1 METKTSSFSSRSNE
15 EKWHPSSP
23 PLAWADAGE
32 PTKVEKRRMVSG
44 VRSWD
49 YSLQLLHQKGLLS
62 DETLDQIREETML
75 ADFFWRMF
83 FNRHLLKSAM
93 GIKQQALAKAEAL
106 VLFEHGWCG
115 CADIWEDLCNLICQ
129 QNPGVVAIAIDVPG
143 FFRSPL
149 VDDREIADRFYTS
162 EGMNRTLEEV
172 LKVWLGFEEEGLGE
186 KPQVTVAHS
195 MRAAAQLGKK
205 AETLTRRDRGFLLL
219 APALVSEDLVRS
231 RLYQFLGLASLGEM
245 SDLVRKFQDNVLARR
260 IVERLVSGAS
270 EAVKEQH
277 RRVFENTSKRTIG
290 STIASLSKQERPWKG
305 REVEIKYTNTK
316 ALLGI
321 EDRLVGVVPA
331 ETLLLD
337 LGFDPKQIMRFQGD
351 HYFFSVDTSDRDSLG
366 NLQQVVNRDR
376 VIEEIET
383 LLKQAGWEKSLEQTS
398 IHGTMS

>member
-1 METKTSSFSSRSNE
+1 MEPGTISFSSRPDR
-15 EKWHPSSP
+15 EKWHPLGLP
-23 PLAWADAGE
+23 PAWADAGE
-32 PTKVEKRRMVSG
+32 PTDIEKRRMVSG

-49 YSLQLLHQKGLLS
+49 YSLQLLHRRGLLS
-62 DETLDQIREETML
+62 DEALDQIREETML

-83 FNRHLLKSAM
+83 FSQHLLKDTRES
-93 GIKQQALAKAEAL
+93 KQQALIKAEAI

-129 QNPGVVAIAIDVPG
+129 RNPGVVAMAIDVPG

-149 VDDREIADRFYTS
+149 VDNHEIADRFYTS
-162 EGMNRTLEEV
+162 EGMNWTLEEV
-172 LKVWLGFEEEGLGE
+172 LKVWLGFEEEGLSE
-186 KPQVTVAHS
+186 KPRVTVAHS

-205 AETLTRRDRGFLLL
+205 AETLTRQDRGFLLL

-231 RLYQFLGLASLGEM
+231 RLYQLLGLASLGEM
-245 SDLVRKFQDNVLARR
+245 SDFVRKFEENVLARQ

-270 EAVKEQH
+270 EAVKEKH

-290 STIASLSKQERPWKG
+290 STITALSKQDRPWKG
-305 REVEIKYTNTK
+305 QEVKIKDTNTK

-321 EDRLVGVVPA
+321 EDRLVGVA
-331 ETLLLD
+331 QTESLLLD
-337 LGFDPKQIMRFQGD
+337 LGFHPSQIKRFQGD

-366 NLQQVVNRDR
+366 NLQQVINRDL

-383 LLKQAGWEKSLEQTS
+383 LLTRAGWEKSLEPHTY
-398 IHGTMS
+398 T

>member
-1 METKTSSFSSRSNE
+1 
-15 EKWHPSSP
+15 
-23 PLAWADAGE
+23 
-32 PTKVEKRRMVSG
+32 
-44 VRSWD
+44 
-49 YSLQLLHQKGLLS
+49 
-62 DETLDQIREETML
+62 ML

-83 FNRHLLKSAM
+83 FSQRLLKNTRES
-93 GIKQQALAKAEAL
+93 KQQALLKAEAI

-129 QNPGVVAIAIDVPG
+129 RNPGVVTMAIDVPG
-143 FFRSPL
+143 FFRSPF

-162 EGMNRTLEEV
+162 EGMNWTLEEV
-172 LKVWLGFEEEGLGE
+172 LKVRLGFEEEGLGE

-205 AETLTRRDRGFLLL
+205 AETLTRQDRGFLLL

-231 RLYQFLGLASLGEM
+231 RLYQLLGLASLGEM
-245 SDLVRKFQDNVLARR
+245 SDFVRKFEENVLARQ

-270 EAVKEQH
+270 EAVKEKH

-290 STIASLSKQERPWKG
+290 STITALSKQDRPWKG
-305 REVEIKYTNTK
+305 QEVKIKDTNTK

-321 EDRLVGVVPA
+321 EDRLVGVA
-331 ETLLLD
+331 QTEALLID
-337 LGFDPKQIMRFQGD
+337 LGFHPSQIKRFQGD

-366 NLQQVVNRDR
+366 NLQQVINRDL

-383 LLKQAGWEKSLEQTS
+383 LLIRAGWEKSLEPYAY
-398 IHGTMS
+398 M